1 MFAKYSSEVPTVWII
16 EYIQMNTTYR
26 LFHHFYKLKWTN
38 FHALEQVVNEALND
52 DNILWID
59 ALISFKQVQE
69 VTIQKKGSTV
79 FLKNCLNLIIT
90 LVRS

>member
-26 LFHHFYKLKWTN
+26 LFHRFYKLKWTN

-59 ALISFKQVQE
+59 ALSSLKQVQE
-69 VTIQKKGSTV
+69 VTIQKK
-79 FLKNCLNLIIT
+79 
-90 LVRS
+90 